1 MLPAGIDKSAC
12 QAQAAKQEQTE
23 PDEHFVP
30 FLSINPD
37 VTLSNAL
44 SLGNSSGH
52 LVSPD
57 CWFRCQS
64 FCATRSFALRA
75 RRFSTIS
82 ASVGATGRRV
92 KISTAFRAPHV
103 HCGRRGGH
111 WQRPESFKS
120 VRLIIRSSSE

>member
-1 MLPAGIDKSAC
+1 MLPTGVDKSAC
-12 QAQAAKQEQTE
+12 QAQAAKQQQTK

-30 FLSINPD
+30 FLSVNPD
-37 VTLSNAL
+37 VALSKAL

-52 LVSPD
+52 LVFSGSLV
-57 CWFRCQS
+57 RCQS

-75 RRFSTIS
+75 RAFSTIS

-92 KISTAFRAPHV
+92 RISTAFRAPHV
-103 HCGRRGGH
+103 HRGTRGGH

>member
-1 MLPAGIDKSAC
+1 MLPPGIDKSAC
-12 QAQAAKQEQTE
+12 QAQAAKQKETE
-23 PDEHFVP
+23 PDEHGVAFPSVY
-30 FLSINPD
+30 LH

-52 LVSPD
+52 LMSPGR
-57 CWFRCQS
+57 WFRCQS

-75 RRFSTIS
+75 RGFSTIS
-82 ASVGATGRRV
+82 ASDGATGRRV

-103 HCGRRGGH
+103 HPGERGGH